1 MPSWLVEFSIYL
13 PQGLLLYLLVLLIAF
28 FESIPLAGLIM
39 PGSTLAV
46 LFGFLAY
53 HDTGSFAAIA
63 VSAAIGAFLGD
74 SFSFWLGRK
83 FGVGLLKTRR
93 LRRQRK
99 LTRLASLLFVHHGG
113 KSLFFARF
121 LGPIRGTTPFIAGL
135 FRMSGR
141 SFLIYTLI
149 SAALWGI
156 CYPGVGYVGGK
167 SWHHAE
173 QLSVQLGLIVTA
185 LVLMTAAH
193 YLTKMLFKNL
203 ARDGR
208 SKKDTENSD

>member
-1 MPSWLVEFSIYL
+1 MPSWLVEFSSYL

-28 FESIPLAGLIM
+28 FESIPLAGLIV

-53 HDTGSFAAIA
+53 HGTGSFSTI
-63 VSAAIGAFLGD
+63 VISATIGAFLGD

-83 FGVGLLKTRR
+83 FGAGFLKTRR

-135 FRMSGR
+135 FRMSGQ
-141 SFLIYTLI
+141 SFIIYTLI
-149 SAALWGI
+149 SAILWGI
-156 CYPGVGYVGGK
+156 CYPGVGYLGGK

-173 QLSVQLGLIVTA
+173 QLSVQLALLVTA
-185 LVLMTAAH
+185 LILMTAAH
-193 YLTKMLFKNL
+193 YLTKALFKKL
-203 ARDGR
+203 STGDS
-208 SKKDTENSD
+208 SKKDTEN